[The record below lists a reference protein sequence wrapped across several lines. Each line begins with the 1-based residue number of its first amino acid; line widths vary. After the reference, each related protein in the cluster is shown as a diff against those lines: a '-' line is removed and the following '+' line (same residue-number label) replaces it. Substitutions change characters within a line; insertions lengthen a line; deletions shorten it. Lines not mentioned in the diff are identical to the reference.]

1 MLTLERSRA
10 GATGPD
16 LMLDSIEV
24 KDAFAGE
31 VAAIILTIR
40 NLGALP
46 SVQAD
51 VRVRINGDLLE
62 ARQVTVDRS
71 GVQQVSIPW
80 NPERGSYIIQGEVD
94 IPGDV
99 SPANNKMEKEVTVG
113 TIPDLAVSIEEPY
126 RPGDAGQQAPLQVLV
141 IGAALSL
148 ALLLFARRPP
158 GRYRKVFSLLL
169 GAMILVSLLPFP
181 AAPVVPVAA
190 QDAATQI
197 YLLPVTVTNLGGSD
211 APSFTL
217 SVYLD
222 GEKVM
227 NKDYP
232 ECLKAGG
239 SERSELPVD
248 ATPGSH
254 TVKVVADEGGLL
266 KDSDRS
272 NNVAEG
278 TYVFS

>member
-1 MLTLERSRA
+1 ML
-10 GATGPD
+10 
-16 LMLDSIEV
+16 
-24 KDAFAGE
+24 
-31 VAAIILTIR
+31 
-40 NLGALP
+40 
-46 SVQAD
+46 
-51 VRVRINGDLLE
+51 
-62 ARQVTVDRS
+62 
-71 GVQQVSIPW
+71 
-80 NPERGSYIIQGEVD
+80 
-94 IPGDV
+94 
-99 SPANNKMEKEVTVG
+99 
-113 TIPDLAVSIEEPY
+113 
-126 RPGDAGQQAPLQVLV
+126 
-141 IGAALSL
+141 
-148 ALLLFARRPP
+148 
-158 GRYRKVFSLLL
+158 SLLL

-232 ECLKAGG
+232 EGLKAGG
-239 SERSELPVD
+239 SERSELPVY